1 MSQIANYNL
10 GTVQGEIKID
20 YDSAGVR
27 EAQADVKA
35 AAKQLEREK
44 LQLKLGADRTQLTKD
59 IALATAELEKWSA
72 MEPTA
77 EVNVEVDKARVRLIG
92 LEAQLAKLDRQR
104 IEVQIDIDNDRLEQ
118 GSKKLLNTFSNLRSR
133 VSQFGGDV
141 RNTKEAVSSLGES
154 LSAASRVVFLASAI
168 SQLGVF
174 VAALA
179 PAAGALFALPAA
191 GFAAAAAFGVVKLAT
206 SGMGDAFKAVADG
219 DAKKLSEAM
228 AKLAPEAQQVV
239 REYQALKPQ
248 LDGLKLDV
256 QNKFWEGQAEI
267 LGQLGATYLPML
279 RAQLST
285 LAGTLGSMASQSAQA
300 LMAPETVAALN
311 NVLTGT
317 NDLFRELGSA
327 PGDFLAGLIQ
337 IGSVGAQYLGLVGET
352 LGSLA
357 FQFKEWASSAE
368 GQTQIN
374 NWIKQGWQVLT
385 DLYYIL
391 VNIAGIAVGIFRP
404 LAADGQALLPTI
416 RALVTEAQ
424 NWVNS
429 AEGQQTIAN
438 VWALLKTVGGGL
450 LTVVQTLGPVIQTLV
465 SWFAALPAPVQ
476 SVIGGFI
483 GWATVIGLILTKTA
497 PLIAFFIQLPG
508 IIKNIGT
515 AFNMLRTAISV
526 TIGVFRGLM
535 TLMMANPW
543 VLLIAAVIAL
553 VAIIIYNW
561 DTIKSYLTTAWNFI
575 LSAWNAF
582 VSVLSSVGTSIW
594 STISSAWNSAISG
607 ITSFFS
613 SAWAIVT
620 SVWTTVTSTLLSVGS
635 SVWGVI
641 SGIWNSVISGIVS
654 FFSTAWTVV
663 TTVFQAVVDTILAIG
678 SGVWETIK
686 TIWFAA
692 ILTIWALLTGQFDL
706 LGTIWRT
713 LIDKLIAIGSAV
725 WNTISGIWS
734 GALSTIVSTVTSF
747 ASNVGSAI
755 ANLVSKSISFFVNLG
770 TQIVTS
776 VANWVSNVISKVSS
790 FASSVGSA
798 ISNFV
803 SSAVAKISQFVSQ
816 AISFFSNLASQGPS
830 RISAMVSS
838 IISFIG
844 NMASQFVSRVSS
856 MAGQVVSRM
865 GALAGQIVSAIASLP
880 GRMVSLGSS
889 IIQGIISG
897 ISGAAG
903 RLFSYLGGLAT
914 QALNAAKAAFGINSP
929 SKLFRDTIGE
939 SIPEGIEVGVGANVG
954 GMLSAVN
961 DLAGMAQKA
970 ASDALSR
977 PELARVGSL
986 VGAGVASAS
995 GTSLG
1000 ASTAAAIAPA
1010 TSGVPMQIGNLTVNV
1025 KGIVDPNDPVAW
1037 RRFGEEV
1044 RELIMDV
1051 EDSYK

>member
-10 GTVQGEIKID
+10 GTVQGEIRID
-20 YDSAGVR
+20 YDGKGVK
-27 EAQADVKA
+27 EAQADVKN

-44 LQLKLGADRTQLTKD
+44 LQLKLGADRSQLVKD
-59 IALATAELEKWSA
+59 IALAQAELDKWSA

-77 EVNVEVDKARVRLIG
+77 EVNVEVEKARARMLA
-92 LEAQLAKLDRQR
+92 LEAQLSALDRKR
-104 IEVQIDIDNDRLEQ
+104 IEIQIDIDNDRLEQ
-118 GSKKLLNTFSNLRSR
+118 GSKKLLSTFSNIRSR

-154 LSAASRVVFLASAI
+154 LSAASRVVFLAGAI

-450 LTVVQTLGPVIQTLV
+450 LTVVQTLGPVIQTLM

-497 PLIAFFIQLPG
+497 PLIAFFIQ
-508 IIKNIGT
+508 IGPLIMKLGPALSMLVTGFRAVMT
-515 AFNMLRTAISV
+515 AFRALS
-526 TIGVFRGLM
+526 L
-535 TLMMANPW
+535 LMMTNPW
-543 VLLIAAVIAL
+543 ILLIAAVIAL
-553 VAIIIYNW
+553 VAIIITNW

-575 LSAWNAF
+575 LAAWNAF
-582 VSVLSSVGTSIW
+582 VGFLSSTGSSVW
-594 STISSAWNSAISG
+594 STISAAWTSAISALA
-607 ITSFFS
+607 SFFGPIWEQVK
-613 SAWAIVT
+613 A
-620 SVWTTVTSTLLSVGS
+620 VWNSLITTLSTAGS
-635 SVWGVI
+635 NVWSVI
-641 SGIWNSVISGIVS
+641 SGIWQGAINGLVA
-654 FFSTAWTVV
+654 FFTTVWTVV
-663 TTVFQAVVDTILAIG
+663 SSVWSAFINSIIAIG
-678 SGVWETIK
+678 SAVWETIK

-706 LGTIWRT
+706 LGTIWST
-713 LIDKLIAIGSAV
+713 LISKIKAIGSNL
-725 WNTISGIWS
+725 WNQIYSIWS
-734 GALSTIVSTVTSF
+734 GAISTIVSAVTSF
-747 ASNVGSAI
+747 
-755 ANLVSKSISFFVNLG
+755 VSR
-770 TQIVTS
+770 
-776 VANWVSNVISKVSS
+776 VI
-790 FASSVGSA
+790 SA

-803 SSAVAKISQFVSQ
+803 SQAVNFFKNLGTQIISAVTNFVSNVVSRVSSFVSQ
-816 AISFFSNLASQGPS
+816 VISFFSNLASQGPS

-838 IISFIG
+838 IVAYVS
-844 NMASQFVSRVSS
+844 NLASQFVAKVSS
-856 MAGQVVSRM
+856 MASQVVTRM
-865 GALAGQIVSAIASLP
+865 SALAGQIVSAIASLP
-880 GRMVSLGSS
+880 GRMVSLGAS
-889 IIQGIISG
+889 IISGIISG

-970 ASDALSR
+970 AQDALSR

-986 VGAGVASAS
+986 VGAGVANAA
-995 GTSLG
+995 GTISG

-1010 TSGVPMQIGNLTVNV
+1010 TSGVPMQIGSLTVNV